1 MDNELLKKLAH
12 LKILLKRNGGIAVD
26 ITQLIADRAYAR
38 DLLTKA
44 EDMDSEEIVLL
55 ALDLKDK
62 LGLLA
67 PLPASS
73 TAPEKAADGEE
84 KPKSAQKYVPGTR
97 G

>member
-12 LKILLKRNGGIAVD
+12 LKILLKCNGGIAVD
-26 ITQLIADRAYAR
+26 ITQLGADRAYAR

-44 EDMDSEEIVLL
+44 EDIDSEEIVLL

-73 TAPEKAADGEE
+73 TAPEKAADAEE
-84 KPKSAQKYVPGTR
+84 KPKPRQKYVLGTR

>member
-26 ITQLIADRAYAR
+26 ITQLIADPAYAR

-44 EDMDSEEIVLL
+44 EEIDSEEIVLL

-62 LGLLA
+62 LGLLT
-67 PLPASS
+67 PPPAAS
-73 TAPEKAADGEE
+73 TAPAKAAADEE
-84 KPKSAQKYVPGTR
+84 KPKSAQKYVLGAR

>member
-26 ITQLIADRAYAR
+26 ITQLIADPAYAR

-44 EDMDSEEIVLL
+44 EEIDSEEIVLL

-62 LGLLA
+62 LGLLK
-67 PLPASS
+67 LPPAQP
-73 TAPEKAADGEE
+73 TAPVKVADEEE
-84 KPKSAQKYVPGTR
+84 KPKPAQKYVLGAR